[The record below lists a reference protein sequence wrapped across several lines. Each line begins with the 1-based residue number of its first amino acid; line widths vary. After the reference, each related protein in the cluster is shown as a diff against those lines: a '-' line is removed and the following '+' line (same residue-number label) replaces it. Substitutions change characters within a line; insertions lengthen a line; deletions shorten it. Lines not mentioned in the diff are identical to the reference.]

1 MVYVISIFLTI
12 ISMSLATLKAKSLT
26 MYGKTHSTNQG
37 FSLNGPLRQP
47 PIGANL
53 GRSVTRTPFRG
64 PAPMG
69 HGMGSRC
76 RVGGWRARTCGG
88 AYPLIIHR
96 SCLGTAQTKVKRSTM
111 NQKGL
116 IETSYTGILHG
127 TYPHTHVYKVDKE
140 EGGYTKSLGRDV
152 LSCPVTEE
160 VYYQSNSNC
169 KPYTKTILDMNY
181 ERYYGIQTS
190 KCVQM
195 VELPQKIFHASSIG
209 V

>member
-1 MVYVISIFLTI
+1 
-12 ISMSLATLKAKSLT
+12 MSLATLKAKSLT

-37 FSLNGPLRQP
+37 FSLNGALRQP
-47 PIGANL
+47 PIGENL

-69 HGMGSRC
+69 HGCGSRC

-88 AYPLIIHR
+88 AYPLKIQR
-96 SCLGTAQTKVKRSTM
+96 SCLGTAQTLVKPSTM

-127 TYPHTHVYKVDKE
+127 TYPRTHVYKVDKE
-140 EGGYTKSLGRDV
+140 ESGYIKSLGRDV
-152 LSCPVTEE
+152 LSCPVIPGEYTK
-160 VYYQSNSNC
+160 NNLRC
-169 KPYTKTILDMNY
+169 TPYTKNILDMNY

-190 KCVQM
+190 KCLQM
-195 VELPQKIFHASSIG
+195 VELPEKIFHSSSIG
-209 V
+209 VYS

>member
-1 MVYVISIFLTI
+1 
-12 ISMSLATLKAKSLT
+12 MSLATLKAKSLT

-47 PIGANL
+47 PIGENL

-64 PAPMG
+64 TAPMG

-88 AYPLIIHR
+88 AYPLSIHR
-96 SCLGTAQTKVKRSTM
+96 SSLGTPQTKVKRSTM

-116 IETSYTGILHG
+116 IETSYMGILHG
-127 TYPHTHVYKVDKE
+127 TYPRTHVYKVDKE
-140 EGGYTKSLGRDV
+140 ENGYTKTIGRDV
-152 LSCPVTEE
+152 LSCPVIAGEYTK
-160 VYYQSNSNC
+160 NDLRC
-169 KPYTKTILDMNY
+169 TPYTKTILDMNY

-190 KCVQM
+190 KCLQI
-195 VELPQKIFHASSIG
+195 VELPEKIFHSSSVG
-209 V
+209 VYS